1 VAQRIVKFLRIILPT
16 GIYRRVYLLGVFLY
30 KTLVVPIY
38 SLAGRPEKILESAK
52 AKPRRIREEFFTRYC
67 VGQGLDIGYGGDLL
81 ADNCRGWDL
90 EDGDAQHLHG
100 LPDDQFDFVYSSHT
114 LEHMSD
120 VTVALRNWWRVVKPG
135 GFLLLYLPHRD
146 LYEKSET
153 LPSRWNP
160 DHNCFFLPDEDEPPD
175 TIGLRSL
182 ISKCLEKHR
191 IIYIKS
197 CDEGHT
203 ITDPNKHSD
212 GEYSIETVVQK
223 LNG

>member
-1 VAQRIVKFLRIILPT
+1 MVQRIVKFLRIILPT
-16 GIYRRVYLLGVFLY
+16 AVYRRVYLLGVFLY

-38 SLAGRPEKILESAK
+38 SILGRPKKILESTK
-52 AKPRRIREEFFTRYC
+52 ARPRRIREGFFQQYC

-81 ADNCRGWDL
+81 TKNCRGWDL
-90 EDGDAQHLHG
+90 EDGDAQYLDG

-120 VTVALRNWWRVVKPG
+120 VTVALRHWWRVLKPG
-135 GFLLLYLPHRD
+135 GHLLIYLPHRD
-146 LYEKSET
+146 LYEKRKT
-153 LPSRWNP
+153 LPSRWNL
-160 DHNCFFLPDEDEPPD
+160 DHNCFFLPGEDETPD

-182 ISKCLEKHR
+182 ISKCLDQHH
-191 IIYIKS
+191 IVYIKS

-212 GEYSIETVVQK
+212 GEYSIEAVVQK
-223 LNG
+223 QSG